1 MPANIPLYHRQAQ
14 TLLTCRG
21 LSRLSG
27 IPALCA
33 GRLTTEIQFLM
44 GGIPMFQT
52 MFPTMFPTTFQNMFR
67 TASRAFLFCLLMA
80 ALPALSPA
88 QSFVLDLPLQSQR
101 AEISQRIGITDI
113 TISYHRPLV
122 NDRKVWDGLVPYG
135 KVWRAGANENTTI
148 TFTDPVQIEGQPLA
162 KGTYGLHMI
171 PNADQWTIIFS
182 KNSTSWGSFTY
193 DQAEDALRV
202 TVKPKAADMHNALTY
217 DFDDLHKDSAVVEL
231 QWEKIAVPFKVSVD
245 VHDVVEASLKKQLR
259 NLSQYTW
266 MSWDDAANYLL
277 AEKVAFDDALIYT
290 NKSIENE
297 DRFDNEDTKAKVL
310 TALNRKDEAAVAQKK
325 ALDLASPLQIHIYA
339 RQLQAEKRSEEAFV
353 IFRENAK
360 NHPDQWFVHSGLAR
374 MYCAQGKFDDAA
386 KEMKLALAG
395 APDNQKSYVDGLVKR
410 LEAKQDINQ

>member
-1 MPANIPLYHRQAQ
+1 
-14 TLLTCRG
+14 
-21 LSRLSG
+21 
-27 IPALCA
+27 
-33 GRLTTEIQFLM
+33 
-44 GGIPMFQT
+44 
-52 MFPTMFPTTFQNMFR
+52 MFR
-67 TASRAFLFCLLMA
+67 AAWRGILFCLLMA
-80 ALPALSPA
+80 AMSGVSPA

-101 AEISQRIGITDI
+101 AKISQRIGITDI

-148 TFTDPVQIEGQPLA
+148 TFSDPVQIEGKPLD

-171 PNADQWTIIFS
+171 PTADEWTIIFS
-182 KNSTSWGSFTY
+182 KNSTSWGAFTY

-217 DFDDLHKDSAVVEL
+217 DFDQLQPNSAVVEL
-231 QWEKIAVPFKVSVD
+231 EWEKVAVPFKVSVD
-245 VHDVVEASLKKQLR
+245 VHDVVQASLKKQLR

-266 MSWDDAANYLL
+266 MSWDDAATYLL
-277 AEKVAFDDALIYT
+277 TEKISLDDALKFAD
-290 NKSIENE
+290 KSVENE
-297 DRFDNEDTKAKVL
+297 DRYDNELTKSKVL
-310 TALNRKDEAAVAQKK
+310 AALNRKDEAATAQKK
-325 ALDLASPLQIHIYA
+325 ALDMASPLQIHLFA
-339 RQLQAEKRSEEAFV
+339 RGLQGEKRNEEAFV
-353 IFRENAK
+353 IFRDNAK
-360 NHPDQWFVHSGLAR
+360 KHPDQWFVHSGLAR